1 MSLIKNNGANQR
13 VTVVLRTMG
22 RNSRNQPEPV
32 EVGRVPCA
40 GRVSQSTDQDIERYA
55 GSGSAV
61 MDLCRFITTEFPGDD
76 ISQVITE
83 DGRIWEVQ
91 GTVDR
96 HRSSRMT
103 RRDVVILGAKAQVR
117 RW

>member
-1 MSLIKNNGANQR
+1 MSLIKTNGANQR

-22 RNSRNQPEPV
+22 KNARNQPEPV
-32 EVGRVPCA
+32 EVGRVPCV
-40 GRVSQSTDQDIERYA
+40 GRVSQSTDQDVERYA
-55 GSGSAV
+55 GSGAAV
-61 MDLCRFITTEFPGDD
+61 MDLIRFITTSFPGDD

-83 DGRIWEVQ
+83 DGRVWEVQ
-91 GTVDR
+91 GAVDR

-103 RRDVVILGAKAQVR
+103 RRDVVILGAKYQTR